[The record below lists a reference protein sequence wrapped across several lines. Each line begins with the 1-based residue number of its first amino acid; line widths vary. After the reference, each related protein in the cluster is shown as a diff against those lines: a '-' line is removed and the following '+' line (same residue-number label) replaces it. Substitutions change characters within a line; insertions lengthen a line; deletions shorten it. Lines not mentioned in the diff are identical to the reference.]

1 MTLSASQE
9 PARSCGAS
17 KNTLIPGNC
26 KGNVV
31 DILGTSNHGTV
42 RYAGS
47 RFNIIVSKLKLLS
60 LSFLSALRH
69 RDDGGVFFID
79 IIRASAHEGL
89 PPYSH

>member
-1 MTLSASQE
+1 M
-9 PARSCGAS
+9 
-17 KNTLIPGNC
+17 
-26 KGNVV
+26 
-31 DILGTSNHGTV
+31 

-79 IIRASAHEGL
+79 IIRANAHEGL